1 MKFDNLKWLL
11 KFKAFG
17 LRCNIFMRMHCNI
30 VAMHA
35 PDHVVVEPHTNILR
49 ANLFYFRF
57 FFSETVVHYLK
68 CWLSKRWRYST
79 WMLTRTKKP
88 LQRELKNIGFDPDW
102 EIDSSLDVIIHYS
115 KKSNMIQKL
124 LKGL

>member
-1 MKFDNLKWLL
+1 MKFNNLKWLL

-17 LRCNIFMRMHCNI
+17 PRCNIFMRMHCNI
-30 VAMHA
+30 VALHA
-35 PDHVVVEPHTNILR
+35 PDHVVVEPLQTFFAQI
-49 ANLFYFRF
+49 YFIFVF
-57 FFSETVVHYLK
+57 FFSERVVHYSK

-79 WMLTRTKKP
+79 WVLTRTKKP

-102 EIDSSLDVIIHYS
+102 EIDSGLDVIIHYS